1 MSGEE
6 GEKYSL
12 RKEVIERIPLA
23 FVPLPGRRNPVLIV
37 KSTNSVVIDVTVD
50 LGGEGLELNGPVTDD
65 LINAVAAF
73 INEISKVTGFEGGV
87 KVEIYGTK
95 EVIDSFLYA
104 AVTNSVLEI
113 LGGKVDEALIRSA
126 NIIDSR
132 VGVDDSAKALR
143 SYVRF
148 SRPYLWREGEG
159 AIELGHEILIDY
171 EVIDKEVMNYV
182 EPLEPD
188 VITHLAGV
196 SVIKASQSLR
206 DRQELI
212 RATRLINSLWHLIY
226 GIPLPQEKALR
237 VVIKGLGQAYVI
249 EVLGI
254 KVLEGEGS

>member
-1 MSGEE
+1 MSSE
-6 GEKYSL
+6 GRQKYSL
-12 RKEVIERIPLA
+12 RKEVVERLPLA
-23 FVPLPGRRNPVLIV
+23 YVPLPGRRNPVLIV
-37 KSTNSVVIDVTVD
+37 KSTNSVVLDVTVD

-65 LINAVAAF
+65 LVNAVAAF
-73 INEISKVTGFEGGV
+73 INGLSKVTGFEGGV

-113 LGGKVDEALIRSA
+113 LGGEVDEALIRSA
-126 NIIDSR
+126 NVLDSR
-132 VGVDDSAKALR
+132 IGVDDSVKALR
-143 SYVRF
+143 NYVRF

-159 AIELGHEILIDY
+159 AFELGLEALIDY

-188 VITHLAGV
+188 VITHLAGI
-196 SVIKASQSLR
+196 SIIRASQSLR
-206 DRQELI
+206 DRHELI

-226 GIPLPQEKALR
+226 GVPLPDEEALR
-237 VVIKGLGQAYVI
+237 LVVKGLGQAYVI